1 VIASTTVTEELSLL
15 LADGMAAPGRYGMG
29 VRGGG
34 GSGGGLLGGG
44 DGGVGGCVGGGAS
57 GDGGGV
63 GGGDGGWITL
73 TGATLTPMPGSSDAS
88 ELLTLLSERASSTEL
103 LEESPTVSTLADADS
118 DVSASDW
125 SAALYLVGRPDSTK
139 LPAP

>member
-34 GSGGGLLGGG
+34 GSGGGLLGG
-44 DGGVGGCVGGGAS
+44 